1 MRSVLRLR
9 FDYGREVPWIAA
21 TAVALAR
28 RGTTSDRDLMILHGG
43 IRAAL
48 VAGPD
53 GHRFLVEERTAA
65 ATCAATGPAQ
75 AREQGS

>member
-1 MRSVLRLR
+1 MVLAAAAEGANVVVDYLMVLR
-9 FDYGREVPWIAA
+9 
-21 TAVALAR
+21 
-28 RGTTSDRDLMILHGG
+28 GG

-53 GHRFLVEERTAA
+53 GHHFLVEERAAA

-75 AREQGS
+75 AREQAS